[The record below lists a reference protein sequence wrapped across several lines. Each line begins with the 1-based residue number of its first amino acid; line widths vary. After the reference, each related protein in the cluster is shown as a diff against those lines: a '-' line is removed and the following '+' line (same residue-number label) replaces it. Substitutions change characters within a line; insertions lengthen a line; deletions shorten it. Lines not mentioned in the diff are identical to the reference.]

1 MPPSNRTI
9 HVSVIA
15 GDPILNAT
23 TFETHPGAAAQP
35 VLDKLLD
42 VFAVAELLAVSPDWV
57 RSHANGSRQPALR
70 CVSLG
75 KLLRFRRAD
84 VEAFLENQ
92 LSVPK
97 KPKFR
102 IM

>member
-1 MPPSNRTI
+1 MPPNNRTI
-9 HVSVIA
+9 QVSVIA
-15 GDPILNAT
+15 GDPILTAT
-23 TFETHPGAAAQP
+23 TFETHPDAAGPP
-35 VLDKLLD
+35 VLEKLLD
-42 VFAVAELLAVSPDWV
+42 VFAVADLLSVSPDWV
-57 RSHANGSRQPALR
+57 RSHSNGSRQPALR

-84 VEAFLENQ
+84 VEAFIENQ

-97 KPKFR
+97 KSKFR

>member
-1 MPPSNRTI
+1 M
-9 HVSVIA
+9 
-15 GDPILNAT
+15 
-23 TFETHPGAAAQP
+23 ETYSPAPAQP
-35 VLDKLLD
+35 NTPPVLENLLD

-84 VEAFLENQ
+84 IEAFIQAQ
-92 LSVPK
+92 LTAPPK
-97 KPKFR
+97 QKLR